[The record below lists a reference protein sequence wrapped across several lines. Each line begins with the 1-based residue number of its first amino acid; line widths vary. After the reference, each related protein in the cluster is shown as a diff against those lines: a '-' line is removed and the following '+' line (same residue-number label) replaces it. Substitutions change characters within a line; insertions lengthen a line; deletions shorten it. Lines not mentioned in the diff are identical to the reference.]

1 MCILSNVYSKLC
13 ISWKALESPDNRE
26 RAEVMWQDFLAHRST
41 GGVCKHETATG
52 SGSNVGPP
60 CAWKAF
66 YTDGRRKTWIYEF
79 SAFANPWGQIKT
91 SRIFF
96 NKAWC
101 SGSRLATL
109 PESCGGCGAGCTGFK
124 GICGVFW
131 FDFDGPTRSLH
142 DFARAENV
150 TFINSPMAEV
160 SHDLAWHAKCN
171 GEKMH
176 NFESCHTSPYRGG
189 WGGTPLLSI
198 SVGTGVYT
206 TSSPVGHTFRELWQC
221 PLCGWVGVQRSTN
234 RLE

>member
-1 MCILSNVYSKLC
+1 MNKSYQKCTKTNNKETTVIILGNVCILSNVYSKLC
-13 ISWKALESPDNRE
+13 ISWKSLESPDNRE
-26 RAEVMWQDFLAHRST
+26 RAEVMWQD
-41 GGVCKHETATG
+41 
-52 SGSNVGPP
+52 
-60 CAWKAF
+60 WKAF

-79 SAFANPWGQIKT
+79 SALANPWGQIET

-101 SGSRLATL
+101 SGSRVTTL
-109 PESCGGCGAGCTGFK
+109 PEGCGGCRAGCTGFK

-142 DFARAENV
+142 DFARTENV

-160 SHDLAWHAKCN
+160 SHDFAWHAKCN
-171 GEKMH
+171 SEKMH

-198 SVGTGVYT
+198 GVGTGVYT
-206 TSSPVGHTFRELWQC
+206 TSRPVGHTFRELWQC